1 MGCGNYY
8 LLTFN
13 LKSYIVYDHKFELVK
28 LLAKTVER
36 FSIPANNCRLCLDAL
51 ILMFD
56 SKSRLTFGEN
66 KELRGQLVTY
76 RNSLPV
82 EKPSEQAESQ
92 KFRPISEKWWKINF
106 LNFVWLFTVS
116 QLLFTISEPLF
127 TTPVK
132 TVHYFCKDYTISN
145 LEYEYTKCANNFG
158 SVYKSSLFK
167 FFNS

>member
-51 ILMFD
+51 ILMID

-76 RNSLPV
+76 RNSLSV
-82 EKPSEQAESQ
+82 EKPSEQAES
-92 KFRPISEKWWKINF
+92 KKIRPTSEK
-106 LNFVWLFTVS
+106 
-116 QLLFTISEPLF
+116 
-127 TTPVK
+127 
-132 TVHYFCKDYTISN
+132 
-145 LEYEYTKCANNFG
+145 
-158 SVYKSSLFK
+158 
-167 FFNS
+167 

>member
-66 KELRGQLVTY
+66 KELKEQLETY
-76 RNSLPV
+76 RNSLSV
-82 EKPSEQAESQ
+82 EKPSEQAES
-92 KFRPISEKWWKINF
+92 KKSRPISEK
-106 LNFVWLFTVS
+106 
-116 QLLFTISEPLF
+116 
-127 TTPVK
+127 
-132 TVHYFCKDYTISN
+132 
-145 LEYEYTKCANNFG
+145 
-158 SVYKSSLFK
+158 
-167 FFNS
+167 